1 METDKAQT
9 TISDKKVLWL
19 ANSMGHEN
27 NLLYWGPLLSDYVRA
42 YPLTQIHTCET
53 QAQVEESNLE
63 VKASI
68 VKINFNLGSR
78 KFSIPSPLS
87 LYNLLKAKPDLIVI
101 SEFGLLSLYSAIYRL
116 LNKQA
121 RLLLLVENDPAFL
134 ESFYQKKRKTKLFSA
149 IRSFIANRADRVLC
163 NNKRTESYLTNN
175 LGTHKDKIIT
185 ACYLTSALPAVKHTK
200 KPSDRLSLLF
210 VGRLVSGKGVHL
222 LLEALELLP
231 PEAKKNVE
239 LHIIGDGPERE
250 HLEQRALE
258 LKLTN
263 VNFHGQQPYEKLNTF
278 FASADVFI
286 FPTLGDYRALVGFE
300 ALSAGLPIIGSVY
313 DGGSEETIESEK
325 NGFIV
330 NPRNTQELKNKIMFF
345 LENPQ
350 KIKSFG
356 RFSKEKYLNLT
367 PRIAAQN
374 IITAS
379 NLSLKDN
386 YDRDYSAL

>member
-1 METDKAQT
+1 MKTKEAEIN
-9 TISDKKVLWL
+9 ISDKKVFWL
-19 ANSMGHEN
+19 ANSMGYGN
-27 NLLYWGPLLSDYVRA
+27 NLLYWEPLLSEFVRA
-42 YPLTQIHTCET
+42 YPLAQIHTCET
-53 QAQVEESNLE
+53 QAEIGESGYE

-68 VKINFNLGSR
+68 VKINFNLGFR
-78 KFSIPSPLS
+78 KYSTPSPLS
-87 LYNLLKAKPDLIVI
+87 LYKLLKAKPDLIIV
-101 SEFGLLSLYSAIYRL
+101 SEFGLISLYSAIYRL

-185 ACYLTSALPAVKHTK
+185 ACYLTSALPAAEHTK
-200 KPSDRLSLLF
+200 EPSDRLSLLF
-210 VGRLVSGKGVHL
+210 AGRLVPGKGVHL
-222 LLEALELLP
+222 LLEALKLLP
-231 PEAKKNVE
+231 PEAKNNVE
-239 LHIIGDGPERE
+239 LNIIGDGPERE

-263 VNFHGQQPYEKLNTF
+263 VNFYGQQPYENLNTF

-313 DGGSEETIESEK
+313 DGASEEVIIEGI
-325 NGFIV
+325 NGFAID
-330 NPRNTQELKNKIMFF
+330 PRDIKQLAEKIQFFINDRDELKSHSENSIKLSAKF
-345 LENPQ
+345 LP
-350 KIKSFG
+350 S
-356 RFSKEKYLNLT
+356 L
-367 PRIAAQN
+367 AAAN
-374 IITAS
+374 IICATELCIK
-379 NLSLKDN
+379 NETRKCC
-386 YDRDYSAL
+386 